1 MISGIRSCF
10 FFAKKLVRKKYFW
23 KAIRVSIRAQNYR
36 ESCIEVK
43 YLYRDSLDKDNVR
56 NVATSDISA

>member
-1 MISGIRSCF
+1 MF
-10 FFAKKLVRKKYFW
+10 PYARK
-23 KAIRVSIRAQNYR
+23 NR